1 MKNKLI
7 ELLKSNSNRPVVFD
21 ASMPIG
27 VLLSHV
33 IPAALGLIRGLLRL
47 RKVVVVGSNCT
58 IKNRSYIKIGSGTVI
73 KDRCVI
79 DGWGKHGLDVGTR
92 CSIGIGSI
100 LRVSGSTA
108 LSGHGIKI
116 GNNVGMS
123 DYCHVQGGG
132 GVMIGDDTICGPY
145 VSFHPENHGIED
157 IGTPIRKQTS
167 TYQGISV
174 GKNCWIGA
182 KATLLDGCSIG
193 DNCIVAAGSVV
204 NKKFDDNLVIGGVP
218 ARVLKHR
225 VLSNLAS

>member
-7 ELLKSNSNRPVVFD
+7 ELLKSNGNRPVVFD
-21 ASMPIG
+21 SSMPIG
-27 VLLSHV
+27 VLLSYV
-33 IPAALGLIRGLLRL
+33 IPAVLGLIRGLIRF
-47 RKVVVVGSNCT
+47 RKVVVVGGNCT
-58 IKNRSYIKIGSGTVI
+58 IQNRRYIQIGSGTVI
-73 KDRCVI
+73 KDSCVI
-79 DGWGKHGLDVGTR
+79 DGWGKQGLNIGAR

-108 LSGHGIKI
+108 VCGYGIKL
-116 GNNVGMS
+116 GKNVGLS

-132 GVMIGDDTICGPY
+132 GVVIGDDTICGPY
-145 VSFHPENHGIED
+145 VSFHPENHGTED

-167 TYQGISV
+167 NYKGISV

-182 KATLLDGCSIG
+182 KATLLDGCIIG

-218 ARVLKHR
+218 AKVLKHR
-225 VLSNLAS
+225 AP